1 MTTKDYAMGIM
12 LTFTK
17 NEYKNDY
24 TLKKIEKELI
34 NLYHNVQNSEL
45 NSFFFSCKADKEKI
59 KFYSK
64 YDFSML
70 NVQDN
75 NDENFFRTM
84 KNLLLEIK
92 EHVIEDFERYIE
104 QKVGFVFDFL
114 YIFIFNFFKSYD
126 IHISK
131 YYENSYLRWYSF
143 DGNRHYKLTIF
154 YILQTIEKV
163 KKILIKNTLKEE
175 QIEHDIETI
184 RKRYF
189 QLEEGMTLHFI
200 YKHNEIILYKTNG
213 KIHYLKFTQK
223 EMHHDL
229 LPYIFNTKNYA
240 LLSNYIHFIDYKVIS
255 EIRPEYREKI
265 IKFIEHSNERNHIL
279 LQNKICRDVI
289 KHIINPMV
297 NPDIKTMLKKN

>member
-45 NSFFFSCKADKEKI
+45 FSFFFYCKADKEKI

-64 YDFSML
+64 YDFSIL

-104 QKVGFVFDFL
+104 QKIGFVFDFL
-114 YIFIFNFFKSYD
+114 YIFIFNFFTPL
-126 IHISK
+126 HI
-131 YYENSYLRWYSF
+131 
-143 DGNRHYKLTIF
+143 
-154 YILQTIEKV
+154 
-163 KKILIKNTLKEE
+163 
-175 QIEHDIETI
+175 
-184 RKRYF
+184 
-189 QLEEGMTLHFI
+189 
-200 YKHNEIILYKTNG
+200 
-213 KIHYLKFTQK
+213 
-223 EMHHDL
+223 
-229 LPYIFNTKNYA
+229 
-240 LLSNYIHFIDYKVIS
+240 
-255 EIRPEYREKI
+255 
-265 IKFIEHSNERNHIL
+265 
-279 LQNKICRDVI
+279 
-289 KHIINPMV
+289 
-297 NPDIKTMLKKN
+297 